1 MNFVFKCSRL
11 NHYVPLNVYIKYFI
25 LKIYTYRIML
35 FSNLHG
41 IKRFTWS
48 CHGILT
54 TNDFANST
62 IFQMPHMDTTM
73 ICQSRSQKQ
82 NNCLWYIFIIL
93 RYFKKENR
101 RQIIDVWMFICFHSS
116 WTILKIKKYFNNT
129 MYIIFKKW
137 EFTVLLQCKVF
148 CIHFLCLN
156 KLSKKL
162 IHTYNASMTHVL
174 LENTISRFS
183 SNSIKDIFWSYK

>member
-11 NHYVPLNVYIKYFI
+11 NHYVTLNVYIKYFI

-54 TNDFANST
+54 TNDLANST
-62 IFQMPHMDTTM
+62 IFQMPHMNTTM

-116 WTILKIKKYFNNT
+116 WTILKIKKYFTNT
-129 MYIIFKKW
+129 MYIILKKMGIYSVI
-137 EFTVLLQCKVF
+137 TMQRVLYS
-148 CIHFLCLN
+148 FLMFEQII
-156 KLSKKL
+156 KE
-162 IHTYNASMTHVL
+162 I
-174 LENTISRFS
+174 
-183 SNSIKDIFWSYK
+183 NSYL